1 MCMLER
7 RFQLLIDEA
16 RYGRLAR
23 RAKETN
29 LSVGAVIREAIDRAY
44 PDDGSVRRRAAGR
57 RILAAP
63 PMRVPEPGE
72 LRAELEEL
80 RGRHG

>member
-1 MCMLER
+1 MLER
-7 RFQLLIDEA
+7 RLQLLIDEA
-16 RYGRLAR
+16 RYRRLAK

-44 PDDGSVRRRAAGR
+44 PDDGSARRRAAGR

-63 PMRVPEPGE
+63 PMPAPDADE

-80 RGRHG
+80 RGRRG

>member
-1 MCMLER
+1 MLER
-7 RFQLLIDEA
+7 RLQLLIDEA
-16 RYGRLAR
+16 RYRRLVK

-29 LSVGAVIREAIDRAY
+29 LSVGAVIREAIDRTY
-44 PDDGSVRRRAAGR
+44 PDEGSARRRTAGR

-63 PMRVPEPGE
+63 AMPVPDPDG

-80 RGRHG
+80 RERHG